1 MEKTC
6 QNLILEI
13 TCELDEAQENINI
26 MNTSPLLPPI
36 IDCPHSDEVSFLVI
50 LCTDQNYLKAFN

>member
-1 MEKTC
+1 M
-6 QNLILEI
+6 ILEI

-36 IDCPHSDEVSFLVI
+36 IDSPHSDEVSFLVI